1 MWFSRAGNLVI
12 IGIPKE
18 IKNNEFRVSATAS
31 GVHAYIA
38 AGHQVLVEKNA
49 GVGSGISD
57 ADYIQVGA
65 KIIDTADEIW
75 QKAELI
81 QKVKEPIEIEYKRMR
96 KGQILYTYLH
106 LAANKAC
113 TQAIMDSGIT
123 AIAYETVEVDG
134 GLPLLAPMSEVAGR
148 MSIQVGAA
156 ALEASKGGAGVL
168 LGGVPGVR
176 PGKVVVIGGG
186 VVGIAAATIA
196 HGMRADVTV
205 MDLDLKRLGQ
215 IDQIF
220 AGNVKT
226 LASSSYEIEKEVMAA
241 DLVIGAVLVHGA
253 KAPKLVS
260 NALVKKMKPG
270 AVLVDVAID
279 QGGCFEDSKPTTHQD
294 PTYKVHDVIFYCV
307 ANMPGAVPAT
317 STYALA
323 NATIGYGLSL
333 ANKGWQRAIAD
344 DAGLALGLNVH
355 EGKIVYAAVAKAH
368 NL

>member
-1 MWFSRAGNLVI
+1 VI

-18 IKNNEFRVSATAS
+18 IKNNEFRVSATPA
-31 GVHAYIA
+31 GVHAYVS
-38 AGHQVLVEKNA
+38 AGHQVIVERSA

-57 ADYIQVGA
+57 YDYIKAGA
-65 KIIDTADEIW
+65 TIIDKADELW
-75 QKAELI
+75 QKADLI
-81 QKVKEPIEIEYKRMR
+81 QKVKEPIEAEYKRMR
-96 KGQILYTYLH
+96 SGQILYTYLH

-113 TQAIMDSGIT
+113 TQAIMDSGCT

-134 GLPLLAPMSEVAGR
+134 ALPLLAPMSEVAGR

-156 ALEASKGGAGVL
+156 ALEASKGGRGVL

-186 VVGIAAATIA
+186 VVGVAAATIA
-196 HGMRADVTV
+196 HGMRADVTI
-205 MDLDLKRLGQ
+205 MDLDLKRLAQ

-220 AGNVKT
+220 GGNVKT
-226 LASSSYEIEKEVMAA
+226 LASSGYEIEKEVTQA

-260 NALVKKMKPG
+260 NDLVSKMRAG
-270 AVLVDVAID
+270 SVLVDVAID
-279 QGGCFEDSKPTTHQD
+279 QGGCFEDSRPTTHQD
-294 PTYKVHDVIFYCV
+294 PTYKVHNAIFYAV

-323 NATIGYGLSL
+323 NATIKYGLAL
-333 ANKGWQRAIAD
+333 ANKGWQRALAD
-344 DAGLALGLNVH
+344 DASLAKGLNVH
-355 EGKIVYAAVAKAH
+355 EGRIMYEAVAKAH